1 MNGQRCA
8 AVLTVVPEALGSQL
22 GQGPHTYCD
31 NHPTLYMGIPI
42 IYIYDYICT
51 YDYIYMF
58 NIYVYKYIYIYIYHC
73 IYMCDYIYIYI

>member
-51 YDYIYMF
+51 YDYIYICLIYMF
-58 NIYVYKYIYIYIYHC
+58 ININIYIYI
-73 IYMCDYIYIYI
+73 IVYIYV